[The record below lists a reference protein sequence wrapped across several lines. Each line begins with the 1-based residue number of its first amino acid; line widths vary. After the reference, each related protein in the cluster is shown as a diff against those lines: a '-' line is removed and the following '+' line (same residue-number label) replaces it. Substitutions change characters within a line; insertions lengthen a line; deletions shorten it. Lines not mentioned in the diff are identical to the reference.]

1 MDADGNLTLGPLT
14 NSTFGSYTYDARN
27 RLLNAGGVTNAYD
40 AMNNRIGQT
49 YGTNISIFVV
59 NPNVKLPQ
67 VLMRIKNGVTNYYIY
82 GAGLLYQITQT
93 ATVTNTRSYHYD
105 SRGSTVALTDDNGN
119 VTDRIEY
126 SAYGSTA
133 YRAGN
138 TDTPFLFNGRYGV
151 MTDPNGLLYMKA
163 RYYNP
168 YLCRFLNP
176 DPSGFAG
183 GLNMYAA
190 FNGNPVSYTDPTGLG
205 AVGDTQT
212 TSWLTGAS
220 GTPANLSDPFNLGTS
235 EQSPST
241 GALFGNGLNNTV
253 SAIGQSMG
261 QGLYDLTHLTW
272 SQINTTRFTT
282 RCIRRPRQPIQR
294 PRPML
299 KARSVF
305 RAAQQHWQEASGFGE
320 PLDCRR

>member
-1 MDADGNLTLGPLT
+1 MTE
-14 NSTFGSYTYDARN
+14 
-27 RLLNAGGVTNAYD
+27 
-40 AMNNRIGQT
+40 
-49 YGTNISIFVV
+49 
-59 NPNVKLPQ
+59 
-67 VLMRIKNGVTNYYIY
+67 
-82 GAGLLYQITQT
+82 T
-93 ATVTNTRSYHYD
+93 ATATNTLTYHYD
-105 SRGSTVALTDDNGN
+105 YRGSTIALTADNGL
-119 VTDRIEY
+119 VVDRFEY
-126 SAYGSTA
+126 SLYATLT
-133 YRAGN
+133 YRAG
-138 TDTPFLFNGRYGV
+138 TDDTPFLFNGRYGV

-205 AVGDTQT
+205 AVGDNQNL
-212 TSWLTGAS
+212 SWLTGS
-220 GTPANLSDPFNLGTS
+220 SSTPANLSDPFNLGTS

-272 SQINTTRFTT
+272 SQDQYNQIYDQMYSTATPANPAATPYVEGALGVSVLVQQLAVSWALRAN
-282 RCIRRPRQPIQR
+282 CS
-294 PRPML
+294 
-299 KARSVF
+299 RSQVTLICL
-305 RAAQQHWQEASGFGE
+305 HTS
-320 PLDCRR
+320 

>member
-1 MDADGNLTLGPLT
+1 
-14 NSTFGSYTYDARN
+14 
-27 RLLNAGGVTNAYD
+27 
-40 AMNNRIGQT
+40 
-49 YGTNISIFVV
+49 
-59 NPNVKLPQ
+59 
-67 VLMRIKNGVTNYYIY
+67 
-82 GAGLLYQITQT
+82 
-93 ATVTNTRSYHYD
+93 
-105 SRGSTVALTDDNGN
+105 
-119 VTDRIEY
+119 
-126 SAYGSTA
+126 
-133 YRAGN
+133 
-138 TDTPFLFNGRYGV
+138 

-272 SQINTTRFTT
+272 SQDQYNQIYDQMYSTATPANPAATPYVEGALGVSGAAAVTAGSIGVLEAT
-282 RCIRRPRQPIQR
+282 
-294 PRPML
+294 
-299 KARSVF
+299 VF
-305 RAAQQHWQEASGFGE
+305 GNQSIMVEGVLGGGNSGSGGLLQLRVPGE
-320 PLDCRR
+320 PPIIRFDYHPIPGSGGSPVPHIDSPPLGWSHWPW